1 MTPAPSSSPLMGLP
15 AVLPAPWGAWAKPA
29 RLGLAALATWA
40 VLAAPAIAQVDKPS
54 AYTAA
59 RRGLPMAAASGV
71 AGHRNPAPY
80 LARIADR
87 AAFDSLARVYEPGTP
102 YAIEHLLFAIEP
114 GRGGRADRV
123 FFVNTQRYP
132 LHEDFLRGQYLMA
145 NVDHAAMRK
154 LYTAADRR
162 FVLGTLGWHAESGQ
176 WLYEVWEGDSIGPA
190 LLGRVQADLDGA
202 FFTPVMFKANSS
214 AQETAARD
222 AKLAVVTEQQILG
235 ARDYLP
241 LNTGVAEGR
250 LRIVGDI
257 ESETLEDI
265 LPTDIVVLGE
275 VPLALPPVAGVVT
288 DRPSTVLSHVNLL
301 AKGWGVPNAY
311 VKDASARLRAL
322 DGEWVR
328 LAVTPTGWTAEAR
341 PAPARLPARAAAAR
355 VKPPNLRVTALL
367 PLAQLR
373 TARIDA
379 CGGKAARLGEIEAQR
394 RAGRLAGTAPVPDGF
409 CIPYAWYRGFVARP
423 EVAERI
429 AQAYATPGFERSR
442 AVRRQALDALR
453 TALAGM
459 PMPDSGAAWRAQ
471 WKAQLQ
477 GAGVFVRSSSN
488 SEDLAGF
495 SGAGL
500 YSTVPNV
507 TKDDD
512 LDRAVRTVWASVFN
526 FEAVEARRQARIA
539 DDAVAMAV
547 FVQRAVDSVSAGVL
561 ITRDP
566 FDATHR
572 DVVYVSAKRGIGIRV
587 VEGKR
592 VAEQSMWEARS
603 GAVRRLSRSAE
614 DTELKLDRSGGVTE
628 HALPAAADVL
638 SDDLVR
644 RLGRLG
650 LRLKALLGGEQDV
663 EWAVDPQGRVVVL
676 QARPFVERPAP

>member
-1 MTPAPSSSPLMGLP
+1 MNRFFP
-15 AVLPAPWGAWAKPA
+15 GA
-29 RLGLAALATWA
+29 AALLVATSCA
-40 VLAAPAIAQVDKPS
+40 FAQVDKPS

-59 RRGLPMAAASGV
+59 RRGQAMVAASTP
-71 AGHRNPAPY
+71 AGHRAAQPY
-80 LARIADR
+80 LARIPDR
-87 AAFDSLARVYEPGTP
+87 AAFDSMARVYEPGTP

-123 FFVNTQRYP
+123 FFINTQRYP

-145 NVDHAAMRK
+145 NVDRAAMRR

-176 WLYEVWEGDSIGPA
+176 WLYEFWEGDAIGPA
-190 LLGRVQADLDGA
+190 LLAQVQADLAGA
-202 FFTPVMFKANSS
+202 FFTPVTFKANSS
-214 AQETAARD
+214 TQEAAARD
-222 AKLAVVTEQQILG
+222 ARVGVVTEEQILG

-250 LRIVGDI
+250 LRIVDDI
-257 ESETLEDI
+257 ESDKLEDI
-265 LPTDIVVLGE
+265 LPTDIVVLRE

-311 VKDASARLRAL
+311 VKGASARLQAL
-322 DGEWVR
+322 DGQWVR
-328 LAVTPTGWTAEAR
+328 LAVTPTGWTADAR

-355 VKPPNLRVTALL
+355 VKPPNLAITGLL
-367 PLAQLR
+367 PLAQMGI
-373 TARIDA
+373 ARIDA
-379 CGGKAARLGEIEAQR
+379 CGGKAARLGQIEAER

-409 CIPYAWYRGFVARP
+409 CIPYASYRAFASQPAVTA
-423 EVAERI
+423 RI
-429 AQAYATPGFERSR
+429 AAAYATPAFDRSR

-453 TALAGM
+453 NDLAAM
-459 PMPDSGAAWRAQ
+459 PIPDGAAAAWRAQ
-471 WKAQLQ
+471 WTSQLQ

-488 SEDLAGF
+488 AEDLAGF

-507 TKDDD
+507 TKADD

-526 FEAVEARRQARIA
+526 FEAVEARRQARIP
-539 DDAVAMAV
+539 DDAVVMAV

-572 DVVYVSAKRGIGIRV
+572 DVVYVSAKRGIGIKV
-587 VEGKR
+587 VEGRR
-592 VAEQSMWEARS
+592 VAEQSMWDARS

-614 DTELKLDRSGGVTE
+614 DTELKLDKSGGVTE
-628 HALPAAADVL
+628 RALPASADVL

-644 RLGRLG
+644 RLGHVG

-663 EWAVDPQGRVVVL
+663 EWAIDPQGRVVVL
-676 QARPFVERPAP
+676 QARPYVERAAP

>member
-1 MTPAPSSSPLMGLP
+1 MAAGPTPLS
-15 AVLPAPWGAWAKPA
+15 
-29 RLGLAALATWA
+29 RGLAFLVGALALLVATS
-40 VLAAPAIAQVDKPS
+40 PALAQVDKPS

-59 RRGLPMAAASGV
+59 RRGQAMPAASGA
-71 AGHRNPAPY
+71 AGHRNPAPF
-80 LARIADR
+80 LARIPDR

-123 FFVNTQRYP
+123 FFINTQRYP

-145 NVDHAAMRK
+145 NVDHAAMRR

-176 WLYEVWEGDSIGPA
+176 WLYEFWEGDAIEPA
-190 LLGRVQADLDGA
+190 QLAQVQADLAAA
-202 FFTPVMFKANSS
+202 FFTPVTFKANSS
-214 AQETAARD
+214 TQEAAARA
-222 AKLAVVTEQQILG
+222 AKVDLVTETQILG

-250 LRIVGDI
+250 LRIVDDI
-257 ESETLEDI
+257 ESDKLEDI
-265 LPTDIVVLGE
+265 LPTDIVVLRE

-311 VKDASARLRAL
+311 VKDASARLHAL
-322 DGEWVR
+322 DGQWVR
-328 LAVTPTGWTAEAR
+328 LAVTPTGWTADAR
-341 PAPARLPARAAAAR
+341 PAPPRLPARAAAAR
-355 VKPPNLRVTALL
+355 VKAPNLAITGLL
-367 PLAQLR
+367 PLAQMGI
-373 TARIDA
+373 ARIDA
-379 CGGKAARLGEIEAQR
+379 CGGKAARLGQIEAER

-409 CIPYAWYRGFVARP
+409 CIPYASYRAFVAQP
-423 EVAERI
+423 AVAARI
-429 AQAYATPGFERSR
+429 AAAYATPGFDRSR

-453 TALAGM
+453 TDLVAL
-459 PMPDSGAAWRAQ
+459 PMPGTATTAWRAQ
-471 WKAQLQ
+471 WTSQLQ

-507 TKDDD
+507 TKADD

-526 FEAVEARRQARIA
+526 FEAVEARRQARIP
-539 DDAVAMAV
+539 DDAVVMAV

-566 FDATHR
+566 FDTTHR
-572 DVVYVSAKRGIGIRV
+572 DVVYVSAKRGIGIKV

-614 DTELKLDRSGGVTE
+614 DTELKLDKAGGVTE
-628 HALPAAADVL
+628 RAVPVSADVL

-644 RLGRLG
+644 RLGRVG
-650 LRLKALLGGEQDV
+650 LRLKTLLGGEQDV
-663 EWAVDPQGRVVVL
+663 EWAIDPQGRVVVL
-676 QARPFVERPAP
+676 QARPYVERAAP

>member
-1 MTPAPSSSPLMGLP
+1 MRPGRVAL
-15 AVLPAPWGAWAKPA
+15 VLGAWVTACA
-29 RLGLAALATWA
+29 SAF
-40 VLAAPAIAQVDKPS
+40 AQVDKPS

-59 RRGLPMAAASGV
+59 RRGAPMAPAP
-71 AGHRNPAPY
+71 AGHRHAAPF
-80 LARIADR
+80 LARVPDR

-102 YAIEHLLFAIEP
+102 YAIEHLLFVVEP
-114 GRGGRADRV
+114 GRGGKPDRV

-145 NVDHAAMRK
+145 NVDHAAMRR

-162 FVLGTLGWHAESGQ
+162 FVLGTLGRHAESGQ
-176 WLYEVWEGDSIGPA
+176 WLYEFWEGDAIGPA
-190 LLGRVQADLDGA
+190 LLAQVQADLSAA
-202 FFTPVMFKANSS
+202 FFTPVTFKANSS
-214 AQETAARD
+214 AQEAAAHD
-222 AKLAVVTEQQILG
+222 ANVAAVTEAQILG

-250 LRIVGDI
+250 LRIVDDI
-257 ESETLEDI
+257 ESDKLEDI
-265 LPTDIVVLGE
+265 LPTDIVVLRE

-311 VKDASARLRAL
+311 VKDASARLKAL
-322 DGEWVR
+322 DGQWVR
-328 LAVTPTGWTAEAR
+328 LAVTRTGWTADAR
-341 PAPARLPARAAAAR
+341 PAPARAPVRDATAR
-355 VKPPNLRVTALL
+355 VKTPNLEIDGLV
-367 PLAQLR
+367 PLAQMR
-373 TARIDA
+373 IARIDA

-409 CIPYAWYRGFVARP
+409 CIPYATYRAFATQPAVA
-423 EVAERI
+423 ARI
-429 AQAYATPGFERSR
+429 AQAYATPDFDRSR
-442 AVRRQALDALR
+442 AVRHQALESLRNDLVAMPVPGDA
-453 TALAGM
+453 A
-459 PMPDSGAAWRAQ
+459 AAWRAQ
-471 WKAQLQ
+471 WTSQLQ

-507 TKDDD
+507 TKADD

-526 FEAVEARRQARIA
+526 FEAVEARRQARIP
-539 DDAVAMAV
+539 DDAVVMAV

-572 DVVYVSAKRGIGIRV
+572 DVVYVSAKRGIGIKV

-614 DTELKLDRSGGVTE
+614 DSELKLDQQGGVTE
-628 HALPAAADVL
+628 HAVPVAADVL
-638 SDDLVR
+638 SDDMVR
-644 RLGRLG
+644 RLGRVG

-663 EWAVDPQGRVVVL
+663 EWAIDPQGRVVVL
-676 QARPFVERPAP
+676 QARPFVERAAP